1 MKKRFLPVIVAFFIT
16 TGAVAQ
22 QTMLYNH
29 YYLNPFLYNPSYIAP
44 TGYSE
49 LYLNY
54 RKQWSG
60 IDGAPET
67 GTMNVQLPL
76 NYKSGVAFTAI
87 QDKAGLLKTTT
98 GLASFS
104 YTIHFGKS
112 ITDINRFSFG
122 LSAGVTNSRIDVD
135 EADNIQDP
143 VIGNNT
149 TSLDGQFGV
158 NYRYNNFRIG
168 FAIPRIFDTRVVSED
183 NFTQPGIAQLN
194 NTISSMSYEFKF
206 GDTFSVEPMV
216 TYRTYQGL
224 DPFFEGLATLRIADA
239 AWVGGAYRQDYGA
252 FAFFGLN
259 VKQKLKVGYSYEFAT
274 DQTDKIGSGSH
285 EVQIAYRLGKKQH
298 SKPQKVS
305 HQSTAPTAK
314 PTTEPTKPVAPV
326 VTPAVA
332 PAVIPADAQPVTPAK
347 QSVPE
352 TKTTQQTTPKVETPT
367 DTSMPAPPPPKVVN
381 LKGEGLPPG
390 HYVVVGAFESGQNA
404 LSYMRTL
411 KRAGYPAQVGFDPHK
426 KFYYVHMDQPSQD
439 VESARKM
446 RDKYRQISRYTLRDT
461 WILSIE

>member
-1 MKKRFLPVIVAFFIT
+1 MKKRFLPLLVAFLIT

-22 QTMLYNH
+22 QNMLYNH

-67 GTMNVQLPL
+67 GTMNFQLPL
-76 NYKSGVAFTAI
+76 NHKSGLAFTAI

-98 GLASFS
+98 GLVSFS

-112 ITDINRFSFG
+112 ITDINHFSFG
-122 LSAGVTNSRIDVD
+122 LSAGVTNSRIVVD

-183 NFTQPGIAQLN
+183 NFTQPGIAQLD
-194 NTISSMSYEFKF
+194 NTISSISYEFKL
-206 GDTFSVEPMV
+206 GDKFSVEPMA

-224 DPFFEGLATLRIADA
+224 DPFFEGLATLRIAEV
-239 AWVGGAYRQDYGA
+239 AWVGGAYRQNYGA
-252 FAFFGLN
+252 FGFFGLN
-259 VKQKLKVGYSYEFAT
+259 VKQKLRVAYSYEFAT
-274 DQTDKIGSGSH
+274 DQTDKMGSGSH

-298 SKPQKVS
+298 TKPQKVS
-305 HQSTAPTAK
+305 PHTTTPQPAPIAEETK
-314 PTTEPTKPVAPV
+314 PTVA
-326 VTPAVA
+326 PAVA
-332 PAVIPADAQPVTPAK
+332 PAVVVVPEKKPTQQIPAP
-347 QSVPE
+347 
-352 TKTTQQTTPKVETPT
+352 TPKVETPVDNAT
-367 DTSMPAPPPPKVVN
+367 PAPPPPKVVN
-381 LKGEGLPPG
+381 LQGEGLAPG

-404 LSYMRTL
+404 LTYMRTL
-411 KRAGYPAQVGFDPHK
+411 TRAGYPAQVGYDPHK
-426 KFYYVHMDQPSQD
+426 KFYYVHMNEPSQD
-439 VESARKM
+439 MESARKM